1 MFKTNSINYDS
12 GFIANER
19 QRDCVKNALNCLDE
33 SISAIKFGST
43 LDAVTILIDESENF
57 LLELTGERASE
68 AVVNEVFSHFCVG
81 K

>member
-1 MFKTNSINYDS
+1 MEYKFSNDTTGENKEQYKKTYDVDLLMV
-12 GFIANER
+12 GGIG
-19 QRDCVKNALNCLDE
+19 
-33 SISAIKFGST
+33 AIKFGST
-43 LDAVTILIDESENF
+43 LDAVTILIDESENY